1 MAYAPFKDLNRRA
14 ADDKI
19 LLEKTFNIATN
30 PKNDGYQ
37 RGFIS
42 VVYNFFDKKSLAGAN
57 NKIC

>member
-42 VVYNFFDKKSLAGAN
+42 VVYNFF
-57 NKIC
+57 

>member
-1 MAYAPFKDLNRRA
+1 MAYGPFKGLNRRT

-19 LLEKTFNIATN
+19 LREKTFNIAAN

-42 VVYNFFDKKSLAGAN
+42 VVYNFFDKKSLGGAN

>member
-1 MAYAPFKDLNRRA
+1 MAYGSFKDLNRRT

-19 LLEKTFNIATN
+19 LREKTFNIAAN

-42 VVYNFFDKKSLAGAN
+42 VVYNFFDKKSLGGAN

>member
-1 MAYAPFKDLNRRA
+1 MAYGPFKDLNRRT

-19 LLEKTFNIATN
+19 LREKTFNRAAN

-42 VVYNFFDKKSLAGAN
+42 VVYNFFDKKSLGGAN